1 MTISAVLLARDDAST
16 LRACLES
23 IRPHVD
29 ELVIL
34 DTGSTDDSER
44 IAREFADRWERWTGC
59 NDSEGRIE
67 DFAAARNHAKTLAS
81 GDFHFWCDADDVVV
95 GAENLRKLA
104 AQRQADNQVWLIP
117 YDYQFDG
124 KGNCTCVHWRE
135 NLVYPLA
142 KQRWHSP
149 VHEYMVNESPVG
161 SIVTVPTTLVRRVH
175 RKAQSTRPPEPRRN
189 LRILEKYYKRVG
201 ETDVRALYYYGVEL
215 SMAGEIGE
223 ALRILRRYTQL
234 SNWGDERCL
243 AFLEIARIQQEAIR
257 DQESAVE
264 WAQKAMIT
272 KSWDAP
278 YWIISAAYYDLAI
291 RGIDEEQNFRR
302 CAHFAQLGLKIP
314 PAETVLFTNPTR
326 RHEIHYLLNV
336 ALCRIGDIQG
346 ARDSCALGLQGL
358 PGDAGLTQNLKIYE
372 SELGKREVLSGLEKL
387 HRSGHLDRHFADHV
401 IKGLNSAVSEPA
413 ALPALPP
420 AVPSLALA
428 PRPPVDAQP
437 AAPGCLDV
445 VFLLGPQYEPW
456 NPITLAQNGMG
467 GSETMA
473 WEMARRLR
481 ALGHRVRL
489 YAQATPEQEGV
500 FDGVEYLDTMS
511 RVEEEIRCDV
521 AIVSRNPTL
530 LDLKLTARMRL
541 LWVHDVHVGDALTPA
556 RALRF
561 DRILCLSEWHKAFM
575 LGVYCEAQ
583 QALVARLHPD
593 DIRVTR
599 NGIDAA
605 SFGYSSSLDRDKCLV
620 YSSSPDRG
628 LQTLLEM
635 WPAILREEPEAELH
649 CFYGWSNWE
658 KSIAMGLRVDIPWLS
673 AEALR
678 QIKHMI
684 ATLPNVTM
692 HGRVGPKQLN
702 EEFLRS
708 GVWAYPTW
716 FAETSCITAMQAQAA
731 GCYVVTTPVAAL
743 NETVADRGVMVRGA
757 WENGQVAG
765 DAERAEFVRAVVNAI
780 RGVEQLRSRQELREY
795 AREHF
800 DLDALARDW
809 DAMLREELAGVEE
822 RVVPEWR
829 E

>member
-1 MTISAVLLARDDAST
+1 MTISAVILARDDAST

-23 IRPHVD
+23 VRPHVD
-29 ELVIL
+29 ELCIL
-34 DTGSTDDSER
+34 DTGSTDESER

-59 NDSEGRIE
+59 NDSEGRID
-67 DFAAARNHAKTLAS
+67 DFAAARNHALSLAS
-81 GDFHFWCDADDVVV
+81 GDYHFWCDADDILV
-95 GAENLRKLA
+95 GGENLRKLA

-117 YDYQFDG
+117 YEYQFDG
-124 KGNCTCVHWRE
+124 KGNCTCIHWRE

-149 VHEYMVNESPVG
+149 VHEYMANEAPVG
-161 SIVTVPTTLVRRVH
+161 SVATVPTQLVRRIH

-264 WAQKAMIT
+264 WAQKAMVT

-387 HRSGHLDRHFADHV
+387 HRAGHLDRFFADHV
-401 IKGLNSAVSEPA
+401 IKGLNSAVADPPG
-413 ALPALPP
+413 LPAPPP
-420 AVPSLALA
+420 ASPSIALA
-428 PRPPVDAQP
+428 PRLPVEAQ
-437 AAPGCLDV
+437 AKAPDCLDV

-500 FDGVEYLDTMS
+500 FDGVEYLDTIAHQA
-511 RVEEEIRCDV
+511 EEIRCDV
-521 AIVSRNPTL
+521 AVVSRNPTL
-530 LDLKLTARMRL
+530 LDLNVVARSRL
-541 LWVHDVHVGDALTPA
+541 LWVHDVHCGDALTPA

-599 NGIDAA
+599 NGIDPAA
-605 SFGYSSSLDRDKCLV
+605 FYWPEAPMDGPTMDIFIPDHQRNPKRLI

-635 WPAILREEPEAELH
+635 WPAILKEEPDAELH
-649 CFYGWSNWE
+649 CFYGFDNWE

-684 ATLPNVTM
+684 ATLPRVTM
-692 HGRVGPKQLN
+692 HGRVGPKQLAQ
-702 EEFLRS
+702 EFLKS
-708 GVWAYPTW
+708 GVWAMPEW
-716 FAETSCITAMQAQAA
+716 FSETSSITCMQAQAA
-731 GCYVVTTPVAAL
+731 GCYCIATPVAAL
-743 NETVADRGVMVRGA
+743 NETLGDRGILVPGA
-757 WENGQVAG
+757 WERGEVAG
-765 DAERAEFVRAVVNAI
+765 DPERAF
-780 RGVEQLRSRQELREY
+780 
-795 AREHF
+795 
-800 DLDALARDW
+800 
-809 DAMLREELAGVEE
+809 
-822 RVVPEWR
+822 
-829 E
+829 